1 MFYSTASV
9 RTLQEILHV
18 VQIID
23 EDNEVRYLPLENIP
37 PILPEPLFPNNKF
50 EFSLSTLLSGNASF
64 EIRLHILCEFP

>member
-23 EDNEVRYLPLENIP
+23 ENNEVRYLPLENIP
-37 PILPEPLFPNNKF
+37 PVLPEPLFPNNK
-50 EFSLSTLLSGNASF
+50 
-64 EIRLHILCEFP
+64 